1 MQAAPQP
8 VFEQPW
14 HAQLFALSVALHA
27 QGLFSWPEWT
37 KRFGARLKHNGANH
51 ALNGGD
57 DYFTAW
63 LETLEALLVERDPKD
78 QQQLS
83 DLHAAWTEAYL
94 STPHGSL
101 VAIKI
106 KK

>member
-27 QGLFSWPEWT
+27 QGLFSWPDWT
-37 KRFGARLKHNGANH
+37 KRFGARLKHNGADH
-51 ALNGGD
+51 ELNGGD

-78 QQQLS
+78 KRQLS
-83 DLHAAWTEAYL
+83 DLHATWAEAYL
-94 STPHGSL
+94 STPHGSP